1 MRIFLTVSALG
12 SLMMLTGC
20 GSSSSDDT
28 SDTYTSSYIQLYNGS
43 ANSTS
48 TRLLLTDSD
57 DNTVLAG
64 SAVYTDATS
73 LVTYTPATYDISLS
87 RLNSDGDDISML
99 DSSIT
104 LRQSYKHLLFLT
116 GDYSNP
122 ELLTLQFLRDD
133 SLTDSFKLYV
143 VSLLPDNNTYDVY
156 LSTSDTGFDDA
167 TLAATLSYSQIS
179 AVLEFDRGN
188 YIVYIT
194 EAGSRDILFQS
205 SKYNFEYLTEYVLV
219 PRIASGPLA
228 GNMAV
233 DVINNTTTVANL
245 TDLTAAAQFRLY
257 NSVDSA
263 GSSDIYLDGDI
274 AVASL
279 TTDSLSDYVE
289 LAAKDYRL
297 SAADEQ
303 GQLFLNNA
311 LLTLNQGESKAVVL
325 YQNAAAATV
334 VMVVEES
341 NTPQIYDFDLN
352 VVNTIFD
359 YSALSVY
366 FVPPNETIDTTE
378 YYITSVNRG
387 AQKEINLPD
396 GEYTI
401 FLLYTD
407 DNKNKTLL
415 AESDMQQFVAGSNYL
430 LVAEPDNGSSSGY
443 KLSLLR

>member
-1 MRIFLTVSALG
+1 MRIFFTVSALG
-12 SLMMLTGC
+12 SLIMLTGC
-20 GSSSSDDT
+20 GGSSSEET
-28 SDTYTSSYIQLYNGS
+28 SATYTSSYIQLYNGS

-57 DNTVLAG
+57 DSTVLAG

-73 LVTYTPATYDISLS
+73 LVSYTPASYDISLS

-104 LRQSYKHLLFLT
+104 LRQSYKHLLLLA
-116 GDYSNP
+116 GDYSSP

-143 VSLLPDNNTYDVY
+143 VSLLPDDSSYDVY

-167 TLAATLSYSQIS
+167 TLAATLNYSQIS
-179 AVLEFDRGN
+179 SVLEFDRGN
-188 YIVYIT
+188 YIIYLT

-219 PRIASGPLA
+219 PRIASGPLE
-228 GNMAV
+228 GNIAV
-233 DVINNTTTVANL
+233 DVINNTTTVGNL
-245 TDLTAAAQFRLY
+245 TDRTAQAQFRLY

-263 GSSDIYLDGDI
+263 GRSDIYLDEGL
-274 AVASL
+274 AVMSL
-279 TTDSLSDYVE
+279 TADSLSDYVE

-297 SAADEQ
+297 SATDEQ
-303 GQLFLNNA
+303 GQSFLNNA

-325 YQNAAAATV
+325 YQNAAAATA
-334 VMVVEES
+334 VMVIEES
-341 NTPQIYDFDLN
+341 NTPQIYDFDIN

-366 FVPPNETIDTTE
+366 FVPANETVDTTE
-378 YYITSVNRG
+378 YSITSVNSG

-415 AESDMQQFVAGSNYL
+415 AESELQAFVAGSNYL
-430 LVAEPDNGSSSGY
+430 LVAEPDSNSSSGY

>member
-1 MRIFLTVSALG
+1 MRIFLTVSAFG

-20 GSSSSDDT
+20 GSSNSDET
-28 SDTYTSSYIQLYNGS
+28 SATYTSSYIQLYNGS

-57 DNTVLAG
+57 DSTVLAG
-64 SAVYTDATS
+64 SATYTDATS
-73 LVTYTPATYDISLS
+73 LVSYTPASYSISLS
-87 RLNSDGDDISML
+87 RLNSDGDDISIL

-116 GDYSNP
+116 GDYNNP

-133 SLTDSFKLYV
+133 SLSDSFKLYV
-143 VSLLPDNNTYDVY
+143 VSLLPDDSSYDVY

-167 TLAATLSYSQIS
+167 TLTATLNYSQIS
-179 AVLEFDRGN
+179 SVLEFERGN
-188 YIVYIT
+188 YVIYLT
-194 EAGSRDILFQS
+194 EAGSRDIIFQS
-205 SKYNFEYLTEYVLV
+205 SKYNFEHLTEYVLV

-228 GNMAV
+228 GNIAV
-233 DVINNTTTVANL
+233 DVINNTTTVGNL
-245 TDLTAAAQFRLY
+245 TDWTAQAQFRLY
-257 NSVDSA
+257 NSVDGA
-263 GSSDIYLDGDI
+263 GRSDIYLDGGL
-274 AVASL
+274 AVMSL
-279 TTDSLSDYVE
+279 TADSLSDYVE

-297 SAADEQ
+297 SATNEQ
-303 GQLFLNNA
+303 GQLFLNNG

-325 YQNAAAATV
+325 YQNAAAATA

-341 NTPQIYDFDLN
+341 NTPQIYDFDIN

-366 FVPPNETIDTTE
+366 FVPPNETVDTTE
-378 YYITSVNRG
+378 YYITSINSG
-387 AQKEINLPD
+387 AQKEISIPD

-407 DNKNKTLL
+407 DNKNKMLL
-415 AESDMQQFVAGSNYL
+415 AESELQQFVAGSNYL
-430 LVAEPDNGSSSGY
+430 LVAEPDTNSSSGY

>member
-1 MRIFLTVSALG
+1 MRTFFTVSALG
-12 SLMMLTGC
+12 SVIMLTGC
-20 GSSSSDDT
+20 GGSSSEET
-28 SDTYTSSYIQLYNGS
+28 SATYTSSYIQLYNGS

-57 DNTVLAG
+57 DSTVLAG
-64 SAVYTDATS
+64 TAAYTDATS
-73 LVTYTPATYDISLS
+73 LVSYTPASYDISLS

-116 GDYSNP
+116 GDYNNP

-143 VSLLPDNNTYDVY
+143 VSLLPDDSSYDVY
-156 LSTSDTGFDDA
+156 LSTSDTGFDEA
-167 TLAATLSYSQIS
+167 TLTATLNYSQIS
-179 AVLEFDRGN
+179 PVMEFERGN
-188 YIVYIT
+188 YIIYIT

-219 PRIASGPLA
+219 PRIASGPLE
-228 GNMAV
+228 GNIAV
-233 DVINNTTTVANL
+233 DVINNTTTVGNL
-245 TDLTAAAQFRLY
+245 TDLTAPAQFRLY

-263 GSSDIYLDGDI
+263 GSSDIFLNSS
-274 AVASL
+274 VAL
-279 TTDSLSDYVE
+279 TALATDTLSDYLQ

-297 SAADEQ
+297 SATDEQ
-303 GQLFLNNA
+303 GQPLLSSS
-311 LLTLNQGESKAVVL
+311 LLTLNQGESKVVVL
-325 YQNAAAATV
+325 YQNADAVTSALVA
-334 VMVVEES
+334 EES
-341 NTPQIYDFDLN
+341 NTPQIYDFDIN

-366 FVPPNETIDTTE
+366 FVPPNETVDTTE
-378 YYITSVNRG
+378 YYITSVNSG
-387 AQKEINLPD
+387 AQKEISIPD
-396 GEYTI
+396 GEYTV

-407 DNKNKTLL
+407 DNKNKMLL
-415 AESDMQQFVAGSNYL
+415 AESELQAFVAGSNYL
-430 LVAEPDNGSSSGY
+430 LVAEPDSNSSSGY

>member
-28 SDTYTSSYIQLYNGS
+28 SATYTSSYIQLYNGS

-57 DNTVLAG
+57 DSTVLAG
-64 SAVYTDATS
+64 TAAYADATS
-73 LVTYTPATYDISLS
+73 LVSYTPATYDISLS

-99 DSSIT
+99 DTSIT
-104 LRQSYKHLLFLT
+104 LRKSYKHLLLLT
-116 GDYSNP
+116 GDYNAP
-122 ELLTLQFLRDD
+122 ELLKLEFLRDD

-143 VSLLPDNNTYDVY
+143 VSLLPDDSAYDVY

-167 TLAATLSYSQIS
+167 TLAATLNYSQIS
-179 AVLEFDRGN
+179 SVLEFDSGN

-194 EAGSRDILFQS
+194 VAGSRDILFQS
-205 SKYNFEYLTEYVLV
+205 PKYNFEYLTEYVLV

-228 GNMAV
+228 GNIAV
-233 DVINNTTTVANL
+233 DVINNTTTVGDL
-245 TDLTAAAQFRLY
+245 TDLTAQAQFRLY

-263 GSSDIYLDGDI
+263 GSSDIYLDGD
-274 AVASL
+274 VAITSISA
-279 TTDSLSDYVE
+279 DSLSDYVE

-297 SAADEQ
+297 SATGEQ

-325 YQNAAAATV
+325 YQNANAATA
-334 VMVVEES
+334 VMVIEES

-359 YSALSVY
+359 YSTLSIY

-378 YYITSVNRG
+378 YYITSVNSG

-407 DNKNKTLL
+407 DNKNKTLI

-430 LVAEPDNGSSSGY
+430 LVAEPDSGSSSGY